1 MSPDFAIGL
10 PPGLTPSDRKQASIP
25 CPSQESGR
33 PPLWRTAGRMTIH
46 AMAAPQL
53 VRARRQFVRLLHRG
67 LDLAAFLEAADR
79 TLVSV
84 LPFDDSCWLTLD
96 PATLLPTSH
105 FTREHGIEVLM
116 ALAANEFLEDDLN
129 KFADLARAKPPVG
142 TLYAATQGD
151 LHRSPRF
158 TKVLAP
164 YGHEDGDELRAVFMD
179 GDSAWGCV
187 ALHRHQGRFHANEV
201 ALIADIGGYIAEG
214 IRRAILTTALGGD
227 DGTDPPGLIL
237 LREDDSGELPLIV
250 ASVAD
255 RARQALA
262 ERTQEVAQARVP
274 RRAGGWLI
282 LDASLMGDDPKGRV
296 GVIVHP
302 ASAPQSSGLIA
313 EAYGLSKRERE
324 VTRLV
329 LNGLS
334 TREISE
340 RLTVSP
346 YTVQDHLK
354 AVFDKVGVRSRRE
367 LVAQLFL
374 QHYAPRL
381 QGGAKVGPDGWFA
394 EERVAATSSQG
405 STASG

>member
-1 MSPDFAIGL
+1 
-10 PPGLTPSDRKQASIP
+10 
-25 CPSQESGR
+25 
-33 PPLWRTAGRMTIH
+33 MTIH

-237 LREDDSGELPLIV
+237 LREDDSVESLTPAASFWIGEILDSTADSGELPLIV
-250 ASVAD
+250 ASVPH

-282 LDASLMGDDPKGRV
+282 LDASLMGDDPTGRV

-302 ASAPQSSGLIA
+302 ASAPQISGLIA

-340 RLTVSP
+340 RLAVSP

>member
-1 MSPDFAIGL
+1 
-10 PPGLTPSDRKQASIP
+10 
-25 CPSQESGR
+25 
-33 PPLWRTAGRMTIH
+33 
-46 AMAAPQL
+46 MAAPQL

-201 ALIADIGGYIAEG
+201 ALIADIGGYVGEG

-237 LREDDSGELPLIV
+237 LREDDSVESLTPAASFWIGEILDSTADSGELPLIV
-250 ASVAD
+250 ASVAH

-282 LDASLMGDDPKGRV
+282 LDASLIGDDPNGRV

-302 ASAPQSSGLIA
+302 ASAPQISGLIA